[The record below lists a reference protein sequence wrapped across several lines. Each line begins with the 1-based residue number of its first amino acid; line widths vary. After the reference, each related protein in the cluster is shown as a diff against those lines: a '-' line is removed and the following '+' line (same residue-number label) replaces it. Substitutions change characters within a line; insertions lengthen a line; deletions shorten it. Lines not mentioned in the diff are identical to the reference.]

1 MGSMSEPRTPELDER
16 CTQLLERLSAL
27 PNLMRGTVYEKPRKC
42 GRASCHCATGGP
54 KHTTLQLTV
63 FLRGKTRTRYVRRGE
78 RSLVEALVAN
88 YRVLLE
94 IVDELT
100 AVNLELL
107 RGKHPGG
114 KPRRKGRR

>member
-1 MGSMSEPRTPELDER
+1 MKTQWVGLDSSLDPLYMGSMSEPRTPELEER
-16 CTQLLERLSAL
+16 RTQLLERLSAL

-78 RSLVEALVAN
+78 RSQVEVLV
-88 YRVLLE
+88 
-94 IVDELT
+94 
-100 AVNLELL
+100 
-107 RGKHPGG
+107 G
-114 KPRRKGRR
+114 PRPACC

>member
-1 MGSMSEPRTPELDER
+1 MSNLTIDQLEQRR
-16 CTQLLERLSAL
+16 GQLLRRLVAL
-27 PNLMRGTVYEKPRKC
+27 PNLMRGNVYEKPRKC

-63 FLRGKTRTRYVRRGE
+63 FLRGRTHTRYVRRGE
-78 RSLVEALVAN
+78 RSQVEALVDN
-88 YRVLLE
+88 YRVLME

-107 RGKHPGG
+107 RGSHPGG
-114 KPRRKGRR
+114 KPKRRRR

>member
-1 MGSMSEPRTPELDER
+1 MSDPRTPELEQRRAD
-16 CTQLLERLSAL
+16 LLERLAAL

-78 RSLVEALVAN
+78 LSQVQTLVGN
-88 YRVLLE
+88 FRVLLE

-107 RGKHPGG
+107 RGHHPGG
-114 KPRRKGRR
+114 KPRRKRRR